1 MSRLYELKRNAHGR
15 LVLHMA
21 DGSEHVGVVPVRAF
35 PIAAPHEGL
44 SLVGPE
50 GNELI
55 WIERLAELAAPV
67 RALIEEDLRA
77 REFLPAITRIVS
89 VSSFS
94 TPSTWQVE
102 TDRGPA
108 TLVLKGEED
117 IRRLAP
123 RTHLR
128 ISASDGVQFEIADL
142 TGLDKASRKL
152 LERFL

>member
-1 MSRLYELKRNAHGR
+1 MSRLYELRRNAHGR

-21 DGSEHVGVVPVRAF
+21 DGSEHVGVTPVRAF
-35 PIAAPHEGL
+35 PIAAPDEGL

-55 WIERLAELAAPV
+55 WIARLAELAPEV
-67 RALIEEDLRA
+67 RALIEEDLRV

-94 TPSTWQVE
+94 TPSTWQVQ
-102 TDRGPA
+102 TDRGAA

-128 ISASDGVQFEIADL
+128 I
-142 TGLDKASRKL
+142 
-152 LERFL
+152 